1 MARSISQRGTI
12 VALVALALTTVAAT
26 AWAAQAFITVG
37 TGNVT
42 GVYYRAGGGVCELV
56 NAGRADHQIRCTVAS
71 TAGSVDNINALRQGE
86 RAFGFA
92 QADLAQQA
100 YRGAGTFSDT
110 EGFSGLR
117 SVFALHA
124 ESVTIVA
131 APDTGISTVQDLR
144 NQRVNIGPE
153 GSGKR
158 ASMRSLMNA
167 LGWTDADFAEATDMD
182 AGVQAGALCE
192 GDIDAGV
199 FITGHPHGGVK
210 QALDCGGQLVDVT
223 GPAVNRLV
231 READYYNSTVI
242 PADAYSGVSREVQTY
257 GVTAMFLSSTNT
269 PRSTVLEVTEA
280 IFQNLDDFAAWHR
293 ALADLSPA
301 GMARGTD
308 AIEVPR
314 HPGAQLYYEDNDLLQ
329 GG

>member
-1 MARSISQRGTI
+1 MARSISQRGL
-12 VALVALALTTVAAT
+12 VAALVALALAAVTAT
-26 AWAAQAFITVG
+26 AWAAQSFITVG

-100 YRGAGTFSDT
+100 YNGSGTFADT

-131 APDTGISTVQDLR
+131 APGSDITTVQDLR
-144 NQRVNIGPE
+144 GQRVNIGPE

-167 LGWTDADFAEATDMD
+167 LGWTENDFAATSDMD
-182 AGVQAGALCE
+182 AGVQARALCE

-199 FITGHPHGGVK
+199 FITGHPHGAVK
-210 QALDCGGQLVDVT
+210 RVLDCGGALVDVT

-231 READYYNSTVI
+231 RDADYYNSTVI

-280 IFQNLDDFAAWHR
+280 VFQNMDDFAGWHR
-293 ALADLSPA
+293 ALSDLRPA

-308 AIEVPR
+308 AIEAPR
-314 HPGAQLYYEDNDLLQ
+314 HPGAQLYFEDNDLLQ
-329 GG
+329 EG

>member
-1 MARSISQRGTI
+1 MARLIRQRG
-12 VALVALALTTVAAT
+12 VNAALVALALIAVTST
-26 AWAAQAFITVG
+26 AWAAKTFITVG
-37 TGNVT
+37 TGDVI

-71 TAGSVDNINALRQGE
+71 TPGSVDNINALRRGE

-92 QADLAQQA
+92 QADIAQQA
-100 YRGAGTFSDT
+100 YNGTGAFSDT

-131 APDTGISTVQDLR
+131 AAGTDISTVQDLR
-144 NQRVNIGPE
+144 NQRVNIGPD
-153 GSGKR
+153 GSGQR

-167 LGWTDADFAEATDMD
+167 LGWTDADFSETTTMD

-210 QALDCGGQLVDVT
+210 RSLDCGGRLVEVA

-242 PADAYSGVSREVQTY
+242 PPDAYSGVSSEVQTY
-257 GVTAMFLSSTNT
+257 GVTAMLLSSTNT
-269 PRSTVLEVTEA
+269 PRSTVLELTEA
-280 IFQNLDDFAAWHR
+280 IFANLDAFSGWHR
-293 ALADLSPA
+293 ALGGLQPT

-308 AIEVPR
+308 AIEAPR
-314 HPGAQLYYEDNDLLQ
+314 HPGAQLYYDDNGLLQ
-329 GG
+329 EG